1 MKRRRSNYVPSPVQ
15 YTACHECDWLMLVPP
30 LQPGQQAVCP
40 RCEHKLKSLPSDA
53 RLQPLV
59 YSIAA
64 LIMLLCSNLFPFLG
78 MAVKGMHQDMTLYQT
93 ATTLLEEQHPAL
105 ALTVYLFMQILPAIC
120 LLLICLIYSRLG
132 HWQGKR
138 VRKRYT
144 LWLFRLIPWCMV
156 EVFLIGVLV
165 SLIKIASLAD
175 IELGYSFWAYVLFS
189 LLMLKAFSVID
200 RDWLWWQQ
208 SGPIHLR
215 NMPKASG
222 RAIDQNLTLCHACH
236 GLVSLKTHRCPR
248 CQSALHARKPHS
260 LQRTLALLFT
270 AIVLYIPA
278 NILPIMITES
288 LGQQT
293 YSTILGGV
301 VLLWNMGSYP
311 VALVIFIASV
321 LVPMV
326 KMLAI
331 GWLCWSIHTHRPH
344 HRRGRTRLYRLTEF
358 IGRWSMVDVFVVA
371 ILVALIRMGKLM
383 SVYPGSAALAFAGVV
398 VLTMLSAMS
407 FDPRLLWDNEA
418 TTKTPD
424 QSQPDQPSTEGEPDR
439 VE

>member
-1 MKRRRSNYVPSPVQ
+1 MKRRRRSTYVPSSVQ
-15 YTACHECDWLMLVPP
+15 YTACHECDWLMRVPT
-30 LQPGQQAVCP
+30 LQPGEQAVCP
-40 RCEHKLKSLPSDA
+40 RCEHKLQALPTDA

-120 LLLICLIYSRLG
+120 LLLICLIYARLG
-132 HWQGKR
+132 QWRGKR
-138 VRKRYT
+138 LRKRYT

-189 LLMLKAFSVID
+189 VLMLKAFSAID
-200 RDWLWWQQ
+200 RDWLWQQQ

-215 NMPKASG
+215 SAPTPGG
-222 RAIDQNLTLCHACH
+222 RALDQHLTLCHACH
-236 GLVSLKTHRCPR
+236 GLASLKTPRCPR
-248 CQSALHARKPHS
+248 CQSVLHARKPQS
-260 LQRTLALLFT
+260 LQWTLALLFT
-270 AIVLYIPA
+270 AMILYIPA

-358 IGRWSMVDVFVVA
+358 IGRWSMIDVFVVA
-371 ILVALIRMGKLM
+371 VLVALIRMGKLM

-398 VLTMLSAMS
+398 ILTMLSAMS
-407 FDPRLLWDNEA
+407 FDPRLLWDNEPA
-418 TTKTPD
+418 SDKTDP
-424 QSQPDQPSTEGEPDR
+424 QETEGEQDR

>member
-1 MKRRRSNYVPSPVQ
+1 MKRRRRSTYTLSAVQ
-15 YTACHECDWLMLVPP
+15 YTACHECDWLMVIPP
-30 LQPGQQAVCP
+30 LQAGEQAMCP
-40 RCEHKLKSLPSDA
+40 RCEHKLRALPVEA

-78 MAVKGMHQDMTLYQT
+78 MLVKGIHQDMTLYQT
-93 ATTLLEEQHPAL
+93 ATTLLEEEHPAL
-105 ALTVYLFMQILPAIC
+105 ALTVYLFIQVLPATC

-132 HWQGKR
+132 HWRGKR
-138 VRKRYT
+138 LRKRYT

-189 LLMLKAFSVID
+189 LTMLKAFSAID

-215 NMPKASG
+215 TPPTPTG

-236 GLVSLKTHRCPR
+236 GLVSLRTHHCPR
-248 CQSALHARKPHS
+248 CHSVLHARKPNS
-260 LQRTLALLFT
+260 LQWTLALLFT
-270 AIVLYIPA
+270 SVILYIPA

-311 VALVIFIASV
+311 VALIIFIASI
-321 LVPMV
+321 LVPIV

-331 GWLCWSIHTHRPH
+331 GWLCWSVYAKRVH

-398 VLTMLSAMS
+398 ILTMLSAMS
-407 FDPRLLWDNEA
+407 FDPRLLWDNEPITP
-418 TTKTPD
+418 TTDLQEK
-424 QSQPDQPSTEGEPDR
+424 E
-439 VE
+439 VETNRAE

>member
-1 MKRRRSNYVPSPVQ
+1 MKRHRRSHYFSPAVQ
-15 YTACHECDWLMLVPP
+15 YTACHECDWIMVVPP
-30 LQPGQQAVCP
+30 LQPGEQAVCP
-40 RCEHKLKSLPSDA
+40 RCEHKIRSLPTQA
-53 RLQPLV
+53 RLQPMI
-59 YSIAA
+59 YSITA
-64 LIMLLCSNLFPFLG
+64 LIMLFCSNFFPFLG
-78 MAVKGMHQDMTLYQT
+78 MAVKGIHQDMTLYQT

-120 LLLICLIYSRLG
+120 LMLICLIYSRLG
-132 HWQGKR
+132 HWRGKR
-138 VRKRYT
+138 LRKRYT

-189 LLMLKAFSVID
+189 LSMLKAFSAID
-200 RDWLWWQQ
+200 RDWLWLYQ
-208 SGPIHLR
+208 SGPVHLR
-215 NMPKASG
+215 QSPIPSG

-236 GLVSLKTHRCPR
+236 GLVSLKNRHCPR
-248 CQSALHARKPHS
+248 CHTVLHARKPNS
-260 LQRTLALLFT
+260 LQWTLALLFT
-270 AIVLYIPA
+270 AAVLYVPA
-278 NILPIMITES
+278 NILPIMVTES

-293 YSTILGGV
+293 YSTILGGI
-301 VLLWNMGSYP
+301 VLLWDMGSYP
-311 VALVIFIASV
+311 VALIIFIASI
-321 LVPMV
+321 LVPIV

-331 GWLCWSIHTHRPH
+331 IWLCWSVYTNREH

-371 ILVALIRMGKLM
+371 ILAALIRMGKLM
-383 SVYPGSAALAFAGVV
+383 SVYPGTAALAFAGVV

-418 TTKTPD
+418 DTT
-424 QSQPDQPSTEGEPDR
+424 QPESKGASDS

>member
-1 MKRRRSNYVPSPVQ
+1 MTRRRSTYVPSPVQ
-15 YTACHECDWLMLVPP
+15 YTACHECDWVMLVPP
-30 LQPGQQAVCP
+30 LQPGEQAICP
-40 RCEHKLKSLPSDA
+40 RCKHKLTSLPSEA

-59 YSIAA
+59 YSLAA
-64 LIMLLCSNLFPFLG
+64 LIMLICSNLFPFLG
-78 MAVKGMHQDMTLYQT
+78 MAVKGIHQEMTLYQT

-120 LLLICLIYSRLG
+120 LFLICLIYSRLG
-132 HWQGKR
+132 QWRGKR
-138 VRKRYT
+138 LRKRYT

-175 IELGYSFWAYVLFS
+175 ITLGYSFWAYVLFS
-189 LLMLKAFSVID
+189 LLMLKAFNCID

-215 NMPKASG
+215 QAPVTG
-222 RAIDQNLTLCHACH
+222 RRAIDQDLTLCHACH
-236 GLVSLKTHRCPR
+236 GLASTKTKHCPR
-248 CQSALHARKPHS
+248 CHSVLHARKPQS
-260 LQRTLALLFT
+260 LQWTLALLST

-278 NILPIMITES
+278 NILPIMVTES
-288 LGQQT
+288 LGQET

-301 VLLWNMGSYP
+301 ILLWNMGSYP

-331 GWLCWSIHTHRPH
+331 AWLCWSVHSKRQR
-344 HRRGRTRLYRLTEF
+344 HRRARTRLYRLTEF

-398 VLTMLSAMS
+398 ILTMLSAMH
-407 FDPRLLWDNEA
+407 FDPRLLWDKEQISDA
-418 TTKTPD
+418 TD
-424 QSQPDQPSTEGEPDR
+424 QQGTNSEQTS

>member
-1 MKRRRSNYVPSPVQ
+1 MKRHRRSTYVPSAVQ
-15 YTACHECDWLMLVPP
+15 YTACHECDWLMVIPP
-30 LQPGQQAVCP
+30 LQPGEQAVCP
-40 RCEHKLKSLPSDA
+40 RCEHKLRALPAEA
-53 RLQPLV
+53 RLQPMV

-64 LIMLLCSNLFPFLG
+64 LIMLLCSNFFPFLG
-78 MAVKGMHQDMTLYQT
+78 MAVKGIHQDMTLYQT

-105 ALTVYLFMQILPAIC
+105 ALTVFLFMQILPAIC
-120 LLLICLIYSRLG
+120 LTLICLIYYRLG
-132 HWQGKR
+132 HWRGKR
-138 VRKRYT
+138 LRKRYT

-189 LLMLKAFSVID
+189 LAMLKAFSAID
-200 RDWLWWQQ
+200 RDWLWLQQ

-215 NMPKASG
+215 QPPVPRG
-222 RAIDQNLTLCHACH
+222 RAIDQHLTLCHACH
-236 GLVSLKTHRCPR
+236 GLVSLRTHRCPR
-248 CQSALHARKPHS
+248 CHSVLHARKPHS
-260 LQRTLALLFT
+260 LQWTLALLFT
-270 AIVLYIPA
+270 AAILYIPA
-278 NILPIMITES
+278 NVLPIMITES

-301 VLLWNMGSYP
+301 VLLWEMGSYP
-311 VALVIFIASV
+311 VALVIFIASI
-321 LVPMV
+321 LVPIV

-331 GWLCWSIHTHRPH
+331 AWLCWSVYAGRIH

-371 ILVALIRMGKLM
+371 VLVALIRMGKLM

-398 VLTMLSAMS
+398 ILTMLSAMS
-407 FDPRLLWDNEA
+407 FDPRLLWDNE
-418 TTKTPD
+418 PI
-424 QSQPDQPSTEGEPDR
+424 SDR
-439 VE
+439 ANPQEKEAETNRAE

>member
-1 MKRRRSNYVPSPVQ
+1 MKRRRRSTYVPSPVQ

-30 LQPGQQAVCP
+30 LQPGEQAVCP
-40 RCEHKLKSLPSDA
+40 RCEHKLSSLPAEA

-78 MAVKGMHQDMTLYQT
+78 MAVKGIHQDMTLYQT
-93 ATTLLEEQHPAL
+93 ASTLLEEQHPAL

-120 LLLICLIYSRLG
+120 LVLICLIYSRLG
-132 HWQGKR
+132 QWRGKR
-138 VRKRYT
+138 LRKRYT

-189 LLMLKAFSVID
+189 LSMLKAFSVID

-215 NMPKASG
+215 SAPQLSG
-222 RAIDQNLTLCHACH
+222 RAIEQNLTLCHACH

-248 CQSALHARKPHS
+248 CQSVLHARKPHS
-260 LQRTLALLFT
+260 LQWTLALLFT
-270 AIVLYIPA
+270 AMILYIPA
-278 NILPIMITES
+278 NILPIMVTES

-331 GWLCWSIHTHRPH
+331 AWLCWSIHTHRPH

-407 FDPRLLWDNEA
+407 FDPRLLWDNEPA
-418 TTKTPD
+418 SNVTD
-424 QSQPDQPSTEGEPDR
+424 QQGTEGEQDR

>member
-1 MKRRRSNYVPSPVQ
+1 MKRRHRSTYVSSPVQ

-30 LQPGQQAVCP
+30 LQPGEQAVCP
-40 RCEHKLKSLPSDA
+40 RCEHKLSALPTEA

-93 ATTLLEEQHPAL
+93 ATTLLEEQHPTL

-132 HWQGKR
+132 QWRGKR
-138 VRKRYT
+138 LRKRYT

-215 NMPKASG
+215 QAPQPTG
-222 RAIDQNLTLCHACH
+222 RAIDQNLTLCHAWF
-236 GLVSLKTHRCPR
+236 
-248 CQSALHARKPHS
+248 ARGFPDDAGA
-260 LQRTLALLFT
+260 RRIMA
-270 AIVLYIPA
+270 PA
-278 NILPIMITES
+278 
-288 LGQQT
+288 
-293 YSTILGGV
+293 
-301 VLLWNMGSYP
+301 
-311 VALVIFIASV
+311 VAPPCL
-321 LVPMV
+321 
-326 KMLAI
+326 
-331 GWLCWSIHTHRPH
+331 
-344 HRRGRTRLYRLTEF
+344 
-358 IGRWSMVDVFVVA
+358 
-371 ILVALIRMGKLM
+371 
-383 SVYPGSAALAFAGVV
+383 FAGQY
-398 VLTMLSAMS
+398 LSVWAGGRCGWPERPWS
-407 FDPRLLWDNEA
+407 RLAAAIWRNGPSGSGRLSGRA
-418 TTKTPD
+418 GTPA
-424 QSQPDQPSTEGEPDR
+424 SCRCWQPG
-439 VE
+439 

>member
-1 MKRRRSNYVPSPVQ
+1 MKRRRRSTYVRSPVQ

-30 LQPGQQAVCP
+30 LQPGEQAVCP
-40 RCEHKLKSLPSDA
+40 RCEHKLSTLPTEA

-64 LIMLLCSNLFPFLG
+64 LIMLLCSNLFPFLA
-78 MAVKGMHQDMTLYQT
+78 MTVKGIHQEMTLYQT

-120 LLLICLIYSRLG
+120 LSLICLIYSRLG
-132 HWQGKR
+132 QWRGKR
-138 VRKRYT
+138 LRKRYT
-144 LWLFRLIPWCMV
+144 LWLFRLMPWCMV

-175 IELGYSFWAYVLFS
+175 ISLGYSFWAYVLFS
-189 LLMLKAFSVID
+189 LLMLKAFSAID

-215 NMPKASG
+215 QVPVTGS
-222 RAIDQNLTLCHACH
+222 RAIDQDLTLCHACH
-236 GLVSLKTHRCPR
+236 GLTSTKTKHCPR
-248 CQSALHARKPHS
+248 CHSVLHARKPRS
-260 LQRTLALLFT
+260 LQWTLALLAT

-278 NILPIMITES
+278 NILPIMVTES
-288 LGQQT
+288 LGQET

-301 VLLWNMGSYP
+301 ILLWSMGSYP
-311 VALVIFIASV
+311 VALVIFVASV

-331 GWLCWSIHTHRPH
+331 TWLCWSVHTKRPH

-398 VLTMLSAMS
+398 ILTMLSAMH
-407 FDPRLLWDNEA
+407 FDPRLLWDNEKISDV
-418 TTKTPD
+418 TD
-424 QSQPDQPSTEGEPDR
+424 QQGTDSEQSS